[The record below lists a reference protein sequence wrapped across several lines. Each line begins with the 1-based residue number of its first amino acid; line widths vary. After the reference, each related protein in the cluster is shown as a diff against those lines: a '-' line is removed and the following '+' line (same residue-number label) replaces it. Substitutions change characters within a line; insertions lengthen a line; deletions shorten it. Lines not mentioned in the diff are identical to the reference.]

1 MAGNSFGHIY
11 SLSSFGESH
20 GPAIG
25 GVIDGCPPGHALD
38 KEYIE
43 RQLARRRP
51 GGTKIASQRKEAD
64 EVEFLSGISEGR
76 TTGTPI
82 GFLIRNRDAKSKDYE
97 HLRNVYRPSHA
108 DLTYEQK
115 YGVRDHRGGGRA
127 SARETANWVVA
138 GSLANSILE
147 GQGVR
152 ISSYVSSVG
161 DIRSEEVYKGLE
173 EEHLDRNEVRCPD
186 EELAR
191 RMEERIREVRKEGD
205 TIGGTVTLVI
215 EGVPSGIGEPVF
227 QKLDAELAQAMMS
240 INAAKGVEFGSGFG
254 GTRMKGS
261 EHNDPIE
268 ADEEGVKVTGDRSGG
283 IQGGISN
290 GSSIILR
297 VGFKPVATLMQ
308 DQRTVDRE
316 GHEQELKGKG
326 RHDPCV
332 VPRAVP
338 IVRAMAG
345 MVLLDN
351 MLLQQGREAMM
362 PQGAASK
369 KDPFN

>member
-51 GGTKIASQRKEAD
+51 GGTKIASQRKERD
-64 EVEFLSGISEGR
+64 EVEFLSGIFEGR

-115 YGVRDHRGGGRA
+115 YGIRDHRGGGRA

-147 GQGVR
+147 EQGVHVR
-152 ISSYVSSVG
+152 SYVSSVG
-161 DIRSEEVYKGLE
+161 DIEVDGLYKGLDE
-173 EEHLDRNEVRCPD
+173 ERLDRNEVRCPD
-186 EELAR
+186 QELAK

-215 EGVPSGIGEPVF
+215 EGLPSGLGEPVF
-227 QKLDAELAQAMMS
+227 QKLDAEFARAMMG
-240 INAAKGVEFGSGFG
+240 INAAKGVEFGSGFA
-254 GTRMKGS
+254 GTAMKGS

-268 ADEEGVKVTGDRSGG
+268 SGAEGPEVKGDRSGG
-283 IQGGISN
+283 VQGGVSN
-290 GSSIILR
+290 GAPLILR
-297 VGFKPVATLMQ
+297 VAFKPVATLMQ
-308 DQRTVDRE
+308 DQGTVDRD
-316 GHEQELKGKG
+316 GQERTLQGKG

-338 IVRAMAG
+338 IVSAMAG
-345 MVLLDN
+345 MVLMDA
-351 MLLQQGREAMM
+351 MLFQKGREGMM
-362 PQGAASK
+362 PGSSPKAAAK
-369 KDPFN
+369 